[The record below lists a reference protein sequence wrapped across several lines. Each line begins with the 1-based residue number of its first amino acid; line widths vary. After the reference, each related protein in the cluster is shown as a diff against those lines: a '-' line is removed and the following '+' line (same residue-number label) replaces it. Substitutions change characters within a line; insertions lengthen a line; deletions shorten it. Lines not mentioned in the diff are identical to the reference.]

1 MQPMLAGFDAPSREE
16 CTVDRLQSNSPQLA
30 LTLLNDPS
38 FVDAA
43 RGFALRVIR
52 EKPGTVADRI
62 RHAITLALAREVKA
76 GELESLTAFL
86 TTQLRGHRR
95 NGFIAT
101 AR

>member
-52 EKPGTVADRI
+52 E
-62 RHAITLALAREVKA
+62 
-76 GELESLTAFL
+76 
-86 TTQLRGHRR
+86 
-95 NGFIAT
+95 
-101 AR
+101 